1 MWHFPLWNML
11 QDPSSSLLLVQLL
24 LWLHSLAVVG
34 LSRKAG
40 VFLEQWVEIVK
51 LSLNF
56 LIVTGI
62 HGSILWTMVGHHVE
76 GIILQFWIM
85 RNNFFFSCIVFCL
98 DVIGLWLGSCRDIIG
113 FCVPRSGIFL
123 YFINLTKDWLNIVSH
138 STNNSL

>member
-1 MWHFPLWNML
+1 MNNQFQITCNFKVDVFLSWEVLACLEWESMFSLRLEIMWHFPLWNML

-85 RNNFFFSCIVFCL
+85 RNNFFF
-98 DVIGLWLGSCRDIIG
+98 
-113 FCVPRSGIFL
+113 PA
-123 YFINLTKDWLNIVSH
+123 
-138 STNNSL
+138 

>member
-62 HGSILWTMVGHHVE
+62 HGSILWTMIGHHVE

-85 RNNFFFSCIVFCL
+85 RNNFFFFL
-98 DVIGLWLGSCRDIIG
+98 
-113 FCVPRSGIFL
+113 RSFL
-123 YFINLTKDWLNIVSH
+123 PWCYWSLAWKLQGHHWVLCTEIRYFWYFINLTKDWLNIVSH